1 MSKQST
7 NARFAA
13 TGQSVTVR
21 GDRAPRGSKIKF
33 GSVTISGAK
42 PSAAAVKANVERS
55 AKALERVT
63 KKLLKPGVMI
73 RAKKNVP
80 QYAVAEGKTGVF
92 VRRLN
97 GRIEYGKLVNGVFQV
112 TD

>member
-1 MSKQST
+1 MAKQNT
-7 NARFAA
+7 NARSTANR
-13 TGQSVTVR
+13 QSVTVR
-21 GDRAPRGSKIKF
+21 IEAPGGSKIKF

-63 KKLLKPGVMI
+63 KSLLKPGVVI

-80 QYAVAEGKTGVF
+80 QYAVAEGETGVF

-97 GRIEYGKLVNGVFQV
+97 GRTEHGRLVNGKFRVKIG
-112 TD
+112 